1 MATTTRYDAF
11 LHACDEMQRRRDRVA
26 KPVLESLVQRHVG
39 PELPS
44 EALLSHIIA
53 ESLLTRLDRKLIEA
67 KNIYLQSFDIPQ
79 IELFYRMCEAYPQ
92 VPAAHRVAND
102 HLADALRQ
110 CRDAS
115 LFEIG
120 VGRGVQVGSLVT
132 ELQQNPGHLR
142 TLRVLALDPDS
153 QNLAFSQQ
161 RIESLPPGPIE
172 VKFIPVHTMLESL
185 QPAQWIEL
193 AKTAGPNVVVNSA
206 YTLHHTVHRPNDT
219 ELRTDLLRR
228 LAQFFR
234 PQLFTLV
241 EPNADHDTEALA
253 RRVDACFKHFG
264 TVFDLIDRSDIPTEA
279 KFVVKEKFFGREIR
293 DIFGVS
299 DAFRCERH
307 ENYESWL
314 FRFAKSEWSPYP
326 RTVDHGLSLPEYC
339 TVDKSPGLVRLGY
352 NQQPLIAV
360 FAFES
365 RGART
370 GVEQ

>member
-1 MATTTRYDAF
+1 MATTPRYDAF
-11 LHACDEMQRRRDRVA
+11 LQACDEMQRRRDRVA
-26 KPVLESLVQRHVG
+26 KPMLESLVQQRVD

-44 EALLSHIIA
+44 EVLLAHIIA
-53 ESLLTRLDRKLIEA
+53 ESLLTRLDRKLVEA

-79 IELFYRMCEAYPQ
+79 IELFYRMCESYPQ

-102 HLADALRQ
+102 YLADALRVS
-110 CRDAS
+110 REAS

-120 VGRGVQVGSLVT
+120 VGRGVQVSSLIT
-132 ELQQNPGHLR
+132 ELQQEPGHLR
-142 TLRVLALDPDS
+142 KLTVLALDPDTT
-153 QNLAFSQQ
+153 NLALSKA
-161 RIESLPPGPIE
+161 RVEALPAGPIE
-172 VKFIPVHTMLESL
+172 VTFVPVHAMLESL
-185 QPAQWIEL
+185 QPAQWLSL
-193 AKTAGPNVVVNSA
+193 AQTAGHNVVVNSA

-219 ELRTDLLRR
+219 ELRTDLMRR
-228 LAQFFR
+228 IAQFFR

-253 RRVDACFKHFG
+253 RRVDACFRHFG
-264 TVFDLIDRSDIPTEA
+264 TVFDLIDRSDIPTEH

-307 ENYESWL
+307 EHYESWL
-314 FRFAKSEWSPYP
+314 FRFAKSEWTPYP
-326 RTVDHGLSLPEYC
+326 RALDHGLKLPSYC
-339 TVDKSPGLVRLGY
+339 TVDTSPGLVRLGY

-370 GVEQ
+370 GAEQ